1 MKQCKTLALLLAAVL
16 AAAPLA
22 GCAGEAPEDTAGP
35 SRTESLPEEEAA
47 PEEEPA
53 PAETPT
59 GDTAPETA
67 PEEEP
72 TAEEEAAPAGTPA
85 ESTAPVGSVDGQ
97 TAYGSGRWY
106 LYAER
111 DGAAFPDSQELQ
123 FQDGA
128 LALHFYSLNDYG
140 KGGYGEGCS
149 DPLEFSPYAA
159 STPEEAAAA
168 LEAEGYTVTIQQ

>member
-16 AAAPLA
+16 AAMPLA
-22 GCAGEAPEDTAGP
+22 GCAGEAPEDTAAP

-47 PEEEPA
+47 PE
-53 PAETPT
+53 
-59 GDTAPETA
+59 TA

-72 TAEEEAAPAGTPA
+72 APAGTPA
-85 ESTAPVGSVDGQ
+85 ESAAPVGSVDGQ

-111 DGAAFPDSQELQ
+111 DGAVFPDSQELQ

>member
-16 AAAPLA
+16 AAMPLA
-22 GCAGEAPEDTAGP
+22 GCAGEAPEDTAAP
-35 SRTESLPEEEAA
+35 SQTESLPEEEAA
-47 PEEEPA
+47 PE
-53 PAETPT
+53 
-59 GDTAPETA
+59 TA

-72 TAEEEAAPAGTPA
+72 APAGTPA

-128 LALHFYSLNDYG
+128 LALHFYSLHDYG

-168 LEAEGYTVTIQQ
+168 LEAEGYTVTIRQ

>member
-22 GCAGEAPEDTAGP
+22 GCAGEAPEDTAAP
-35 SRTESLPEEEAA
+35 SRTESLPEEE
-47 PEEEPA
+47 
-53 PAETPT
+53 
-59 GDTAPETA
+59 TAPETA

-72 TAEEEAAPAGTPA
+72 APAGTPA

>member
-16 AAAPLA
+16 AVMPLA
-22 GCAGEAPEDTAGP
+22 GCAGEAPEDTAAP
-35 SRTESLPEEEAA
+35 SQTESLPEEEAA
-47 PEEEPA
+47 PEEE
-53 PAETPT
+53 
-59 GDTAPETA
+59 TAPETA
-67 PEEEP
+67 P
-72 TAEEEAAPAGTPA
+72 EEEAAPAGTPA

-97 TAYGSGRWY
+97 TAYGNGRWY

>member
-1 MKQCKTLALLLAAVL
+1 MKQCKALALLLAAVL

-22 GCAGEAPEDTAGP
+22 GCAGETPEDTAAP
-35 SRTESLPEEEAA
+35 SQTESLPEEEAA
-47 PEEEPA
+47 PEEDTALE
-53 PAETPT
+53 E
-59 GDTAPETA
+59 DTAPETA

-72 TAEEEAAPAGTPA
+72 APAGTPA
-85 ESTAPVGSVDGQ
+85 ESAAPVGSVDGQ

-106 LYAER
+106 LYAKR
-111 DGAAFPDSQELQ
+111 DGAVFPDSQELQ

>member
-16 AAAPLA
+16 AVMPLA

-53 PAETPT
+53 PAETPA
-59 GDTAPETA
+59 GDTAP
-67 PEEEP
+67 
-72 TAEEEAAPAGTPA
+72 A
-85 ESTAPVGSVDGQ
+85 ESTAPDGTAAPVGSVDGQ

-159 STPEEAAAA
+159 STPEEAATA

>member
-16 AAAPLA
+16 AVMPLA
-22 GCAGEAPEDTAGP
+22 GCAGEAPEDTASP
-35 SRTESLPEEEAA
+35 SRTESLPEEE
-47 PEEEPA
+47 PA
-53 PAETPT
+53 PAETPA
-59 GDTAPETA
+59 GDTAPETD
-67 PEEEP
+67 PEEE
-72 TAEEEAAPAGTPA
+72 TAPA
-85 ESTAPVGSVDGQ
+85 ESAAPVGSVDGQ

-111 DGAAFPDSQELQ
+111 DGAPFPDSQELQ

-128 LALHFYSLNDYG
+128 LALHFYSLHDYG

>member
-16 AAAPLA
+16 AVMPLA

-47 PEEEPA
+47 PEEETA
-53 PAETPT
+53 PAEPPT
-59 GDTAPETA
+59 GDTAPE
-67 PEEEP
+67 EEP
-72 TAEEEAAPAGTPA
+72 APAGTPA
-85 ESTAPVGSVDGQ
+85 ESAAPVGSVDGQ

>member
-16 AAAPLA
+16 AVMPLA

-35 SRTESLPEEEAA
+35 SRTESLPEEE
-47 PEEEPA
+47 PA
-53 PAETPT
+53 PAETPA

-67 PEEEP
+67 PEEE
-72 TAEEEAAPAGTPA
+72 TAPA

>member
-1 MKQCKTLALLLAAVL
+1 MKQCKTLALLLASVL

-22 GCAGEAPEDTAGP
+22 GCAGEAPEDTAAP
-35 SRTESLPEEEAA
+35 SRTESLPEEE
-47 PEEEPA
+47 P
-53 PAETPT
+53 
-59 GDTAPETA
+59 APETA
-67 PEEEP
+67 PEEE
-72 TAEEEAAPAGTPA
+72 TAPA
-85 ESTAPVGSVDGQ
+85 ESAAPVGSVDGQ

>member
-16 AAAPLA
+16 AVMPLA

-35 SRTESLPEEEAA
+35 SQTESL

-53 PAETPT
+53 PAETPA
-59 GDTAPETA
+59 GDTAPETD
-67 PEEEP
+67 PEEE
-72 TAEEEAAPAGTPA
+72 TAPA
-85 ESTAPVGSVDGQ
+85 ESAAPVGSVDGQ

-159 STPEEAAAA
+159 STLEEAAAA

>member
-16 AAAPLA
+16 AAMPLA
-22 GCAGEAPEDTAGP
+22 GCAGEAPEDTAAP

-47 PEEEPA
+47 P
-53 PAETPT
+53 AETPA

-67 PEEEP
+67 PEEE
-72 TAEEEAAPAGTPA
+72 TAPA

-106 LYAER
+106 LYAKR

-159 STPEEAAAA
+159 STPEEVAAA

>member
-16 AAAPLA
+16 AVMPLA
-22 GCAGEAPEDTAGP
+22 GCAGEAPEDTAAP
-35 SRTESLPEEEAA
+35 SQTESLPEEEAA
-47 PEEEPA
+47 PE
-53 PAETPT
+53 
-59 GDTAPETA
+59 TA

-72 TAEEEAAPAGTPA
+72 APAGTPA

-128 LALHFYSLNDYG
+128 LVLHFYSLHDYG

>member
-1 MKQCKTLALLLAAVL
+1 MKQYKTLALLLAAVL
-16 AAAPLA
+16 AVMPLA
-22 GCAGEAPEDTAGP
+22 GCAGEAPEDTAAP

-47 PEEEPA
+47 PE
-53 PAETPT
+53 
-59 GDTAPETA
+59 TA

-72 TAEEEAAPAGTPA
+72 APAGTPA

>member
-22 GCAGEAPEDTAGP
+22 GCAGEAPEDTAAP

-47 PEEEPA
+47 PE
-53 PAETPT
+53 
-59 GDTAPETA
+59 TA
-67 PEEEP
+67 PEEE
-72 TAEEEAAPAGTPA
+72 TAPAGTPA
-85 ESTAPVGSVDGQ
+85 ESAAPVGSVDGQ

>member
-16 AAAPLA
+16 AAMPLA
-22 GCAGEAPEDTAGP
+22 GCAGEAPEDTAAP
-35 SRTESLPEEEAA
+35 SRTESLPEEE
-47 PEEEPA
+47 P
-53 PAETPT
+53 
-59 GDTAPETA
+59 APETA
-67 PEEEP
+67 QEEE
-72 TAEEEAAPAGTPA
+72 TAPA

-128 LALHFYSLNDYG
+128 LALHCYSLKDYG

>member
-16 AAAPLA
+16 AVMPLA
-22 GCAGEAPEDTAGP
+22 GCAGEAPEDTAAP
-35 SRTESLPEEEAA
+35 SQTGSLPEEEAA
-47 PEEEPA
+47 PEEE
-53 PAETPT
+53 
-59 GDTAPETA
+59 TAPETA

-72 TAEEEAAPAGTPA
+72 APAGTPA

>member
-16 AAAPLA
+16 AVMPLA

-53 PAETPT
+53 PAETPA

-67 PEEEP
+67 PEEE
-72 TAEEEAAPAGTPA
+72 TAPA

-149 DPLEFSPYAA
+149 DPLEFSPHAA

>member
-16 AAAPLA
+16 AVMPLA
-22 GCAGEAPEDTAGP
+22 GCAGEAPEDTAAP

-47 PEEEPA
+47 PE
-53 PAETPT
+53 
-59 GDTAPETA
+59 TA

-72 TAEEEAAPAGTPA
+72 APAGTPA

>member
-16 AAAPLA
+16 AAMPLA
-22 GCAGEAPEDTAGP
+22 GCAGEAPADIAAP

-47 PEEEPA
+47 PAETPAGDTAPEEEPA
-53 PAETPT
+53 PAES
-59 GDTAPETA
+59 A
-67 PEEEP
+67 
-72 TAEEEAAPAGTPA
+72 
-85 ESTAPVGSVDGQ
+85 APVGSVDGQ

-128 LALHFYSLNDYG
+128 LVLHFYSLNDYG

>member
-16 AAAPLA
+16 AVMPLA
-22 GCAGEAPEDTAGP
+22 GCAGEAPEDTAAP
-35 SRTESLPEEEAA
+35 SQTESLPEEEAA
-47 PEEEPA
+47 PE
-53 PAETPT
+53 
-59 GDTAPETA
+59 TA

-72 TAEEEAAPAGTPA
+72 APAGTPA

-106 LYAER
+106 LYAKR

-128 LALHFYSLNDYG
+128 LVLHFYSLHDYG

>member
-16 AAAPLA
+16 AAMPLA
-22 GCAGEAPEDTAGP
+22 GCAGEAPADIAAP

-47 PEEEPA
+47 P
-53 PAETPT
+53 AETPA
-59 GDTAPETA
+59 GDTA

-72 TAEEEAAPAGTPA
+72 APA

-128 LALHFYSLNDYG
+128 LVLHFYSLNDYG

>member
-1 MKQCKTLALLLAAVL
+1 MKQCKALALLLAAVL
-16 AAAPLA
+16 AAMPLA
-22 GCAGEAPEDTAGP
+22 GCAGETPEDTAAP

-53 PAETPT
+53 PAETPA

-72 TAEEEAAPAGTPA
+72 APA
-85 ESTAPVGSVDGQ
+85 ESTAPDGTAAPVGSVDGQ

-106 LYAER
+106 LYATR
-111 DGAAFPDSQELQ
+111 DGATFPDSQELQ

>member
-16 AAAPLA
+16 AVMPLA

-53 PAETPT
+53 PAETPA
-59 GDTAPETA
+59 GDTAPETD
-67 PEEEP
+67 PEEE
-72 TAEEEAAPAGTPA
+72 TAPA

-106 LYAER
+106 LYAKR

>member
-16 AAAPLA
+16 AVMPLA
-22 GCAGEAPEDTAGP
+22 GCAGEAPEDTAAP

-47 PEEEPA
+47 PEEEP
-53 PAETPT
+53 
-59 GDTAPETA
+59 
-67 PEEEP
+67 
-72 TAEEEAAPAGTPA
+72 APAGTPA

-106 LYAER
+106 LYAKR

>member
-16 AAAPLA
+16 AVMPLA
-22 GCAGEAPEDTAGP
+22 GCAGEAPEDTAAP

-47 PEEEPA
+47 P
-53 PAETPT
+53 AETPA

-72 TAEEEAAPAGTPA
+72 APA

-106 LYAER
+106 LYAKR
-111 DGAAFPDSQELQ
+111 DGAVFPDSQELQ

>member
-16 AAAPLA
+16 AAMPLA
-22 GCAGEAPEDTAGP
+22 GCAGEAPEDTAAP
-35 SRTESLPEEEAA
+35 SQTESLPEEEAA
-47 PEEEPA
+47 PE
-53 PAETPT
+53 
-59 GDTAPETA
+59 TA

-72 TAEEEAAPAGTPA
+72 APAGTPA

-128 LALHFYSLNDYG
+128 LALHFYSLHDYG

>member
-16 AAAPLA
+16 AVMPLA

-35 SRTESLPEEEAA
+35 SQTESLPEEEAA

-53 PAETPT
+53 PAETPA

-72 TAEEEAAPAGTPA
+72 APAGTPA

-106 LYAER
+106 LYATR

-128 LALHFYSLNDYG
+128 LVLHFYSLHDYG

>member
-16 AAAPLA
+16 AVMPLA

-47 PEEEPA
+47 PEEE
-53 PAETPT
+53 T
-59 GDTAPETA
+59 
-67 PEEEP
+67 
-72 TAEEEAAPAGTPA
+72 APAGTPA

>member
-16 AAAPLA
+16 AVMPLA

-47 PEEEPA
+47 PE
-53 PAETPT
+53 
-59 GDTAPETA
+59 TA
-67 PEEEP
+67 PEEE
-72 TAEEEAAPAGTPA
+72 TAPA
-85 ESTAPVGSVDGQ
+85 ESTAPVGSMDGQ

>member
-16 AAAPLA
+16 AVMPLA

-35 SRTESLPEEEAA
+35 SRTESLPEE
-47 PEEEPA
+47 
-53 PAETPT
+53 
-59 GDTAPETA
+59 DTAPETA
-67 PEEEP
+67 PEEE
-72 TAEEEAAPAGTPA
+72 TAPA
-85 ESTAPVGSVDGQ
+85 ESTAPDGTAAPVGSVDGQ

-106 LYAER
+106 LYAKR

-128 LALHFYSLNDYG
+128 LALHFYSLHDYG

>member
-22 GCAGEAPEDTAGP
+22 GCAGEAPEDTAAP
-35 SRTESLPEEEAA
+35 SQTESLPEEEAA
-47 PEEEPA
+47 PE
-53 PAETPT
+53 
-59 GDTAPETA
+59 TA

-72 TAEEEAAPAGTPA
+72 APAGTPA

-128 LALHFYSLNDYG
+128 LVLHFYSLHDYG

>member
-16 AAAPLA
+16 AAMPLA
-22 GCAGEAPEDTAGP
+22 GCAGEAPEDTAAP
-35 SRTESLPEEEAA
+35 SQTESLPEEEAA
-47 PEEEPA
+47 PE
-53 PAETPT
+53 
-59 GDTAPETA
+59 TA

-72 TAEEEAAPAGTPA
+72 APAGTPA

>member
-16 AAAPLA
+16 AAMPLA
-22 GCAGEAPEDTAGP
+22 GCAGEAPADIAAP

-47 PEEEPA
+47 PEEDTA
-53 PAETPT
+53 PEETPT
-59 GDTAPETA
+59 GDTAPE
-67 PEEEP
+67 EEP
-72 TAEEEAAPAGTPA
+72 APA

-97 TAYGSGRWY
+97 TANGSGRWY
-106 LYAER
+106 LYATR

>member
-16 AAAPLA
+16 AVMPLA

-35 SRTESLPEEEAA
+35 SRTESLPEEE
-47 PEEEPA
+47 PA
-53 PAETPT
+53 PAETPA
-59 GDTAPETA
+59 GDTAPETD
-67 PEEEP
+67 PEEE
-72 TAEEEAAPAGTPA
+72 TAPAGTPA

>member
-16 AAAPLA
+16 AAMPLA
-22 GCAGEAPEDTAGP
+22 GCAGETPEDTAAP
-35 SRTESLPEEEAA
+35 SQTESLPEEEAA
-47 PEEEPA
+47 PE
-53 PAETPT
+53 
-59 GDTAPETA
+59 TA

-72 TAEEEAAPAGTPA
+72 APAGTPA
-85 ESTAPVGSVDGQ
+85 ESAAPVGSVDGQ

-106 LYAER
+106 LYATR

-128 LALHFYSLNDYG
+128 LVLHFYSLHDYG

>member
-16 AAAPLA
+16 AVMPLA

-47 PEEEPA
+47 PEEETA

-59 GDTAPETA
+59 GDTAPE
-67 PEEEP
+67 EEP
-72 TAEEEAAPAGTPA
+72 APAGTPA
-85 ESTAPVGSVDGQ
+85 ESAAPVGSVDGQ

>member
-16 AAAPLA
+16 AVMPLA

-47 PEEEPA
+47 PE
-53 PAETPT
+53 
-59 GDTAPETA
+59 TA

-72 TAEEEAAPAGTPA
+72 APAGTPA

-128 LALHFYSLNDYG
+128 LALHFYSLHDYG

>member
-16 AAAPLA
+16 AVMPLA

-47 PEEEPA
+47 PE
-53 PAETPT
+53 
-59 GDTAPETA
+59 TA

-72 TAEEEAAPAGTPA
+72 APAGTPA

>member
-16 AAAPLA
+16 AVMPLA
-22 GCAGEAPEDTAGP
+22 GCAGEAPEDTAAP

-47 PEEEPA
+47 PE
-53 PAETPT
+53 
-59 GDTAPETA
+59 TA

-72 TAEEEAAPAGTPA
+72 APAGTPA

-106 LYAER
+106 LYATR

-128 LALHFYSLNDYG
+128 LALHFYSLHDYG

-149 DPLEFSPYAA
+149 DPLEFSPYVA